1 MSFKIERPLD
11 QVDDNQESYPTR
23 NRASDLKS
31 TPKISS
37 HLNLTKQL
45 IDLVDWVKIDYLYAE
60 VGCAI

>member
-1 MSFKIERPLD
+1 MITKRA
-11 QVDDNQESYPTR
+11 NPTR

-45 IDLVDWVKIDYLYAE
+45 IDLVDWIKIDYLYAE
-60 VGCAI
+60 EDCAI

>member
-1 MSFKIERPLD
+1 MITKRA
-11 QVDDNQESYPTR
+11 NPTR
-23 NRASDLKS
+23 KRASDLKS

-45 IDLVDWVKIDYLYAE
+45 IDLVDWVKIDSLCAE